1 MADNK
6 KIYTIQINGIQQSI
20 DGVESLKKSLD
31 SLDSRI
37 KELQSAKVEVNTTVQ
52 EPKQTRTSNTAALS
66 EEDKILKQIAQTEE
80 KISAVR
86 SENYQQL
93 LAQKDLLK
101 EATNDAKQRAVQERL
116 IANTYSNT
124 MEGLKQKLADIKNV
138 IQTTDLGSDEF
149 QNLTKEANNLN
160 TKLKELEESYGQ
172 FGRNVGNYAEG
183 VAEGMKNLTI
193 QVGDS
198 TKEFDNAKQALKELK
213 KERDTLAVKKDMGL
227 ISEEEAKR
235 LEELIPTVAQLQ
247 SAIQDAGKPMDALMD
262 SMQSVVALAQTGKGF
277 AAFFGIDDDEI
288 ERSIQ
293 KLVALQNAMQGI
305 QTIQKQL
312 QSQEGIGQWLVKG
325 NESID
330 KLVNSIFGVEK
341 ASKAATVASKAL
353 GTALKAIGIGAI
365 VAGVTTLISL
375 LERWSNKQKK
385 AAEEAEEAAEKV
397 RKAVDDQRQA
407 YISASAQ
414 YENTASRLSHLRSE
428 YLTTN
433 DALRKTSILKEASKE
448 FKNLGMSVKSVTD
461 AQNILVNQGDK
472 VIELIRLQGDA
483 AALAALRIEAFKKS
497 FQMLMENGYDANSA
511 RILASNGGLVKAL
524 DEQLD
529 KTNER
534 LNKLK
539 GELGVGVSDIGKGV
553 SKSIEKTNKEL
564 TDLELRLMNEG
575 LNKKLRQLDEE
586 KRQTLNKIKR
596 NSEDYLEVERRY
608 QELRLK
614 EINNFLKEMEKSI
627 QESADRISAKSI
639 SLNIQGIKEDI
650 KEAEN
655 LFDAEKEKI
664 TPISKTLFSSD
675 DYQFMLKFFGT
686 TEERLKHVKEK
697 IEEINAL
704 KSNTQEIEIDGDVI
718 KAEVHPIGGDELAKE
733 RMAELEK
740 NYPAEIELI
749 KNYSLIEQKT
759 LKESFE
765 KRYSDQQEYFG
776 KYGESLDKHLA
787 DIAEKLRKEANYELE
802 AANKSASGTYQTLK
816 DSLEKKSDAIKD
828 GMLAISNKYKGDLS
842 KMSEADKDAYGKMQD
857 DLVEVL
863 AQLEDAWDN
872 YTTEVENNEK
882 KYSNTLTDIDNGMH
896 DRLNSETEEYFNT
909 QISNFRDFNSKM
921 NNELSKT
928 PTYDKLGFGIVNL
941 SATKKQYKEIEDAAK
956 QTITQILDEKENL
969 NAAFENGWIDKKK
982 YEATLKQLNDV
993 QQSATDTL
1001 NSVGDN
1007 GKELAGKFIASINTY
1022 VQQFGQSLNQVLQSV
1037 WQYQD
1042 AEYEANI
1049 EQLDKFIEKWNDKM
1063 NEQEQIAEEHKN
1075 AMEAIEGE
1083 LATARGDR
1091 RQQLIDNLNAEIEAQ
1106 RQALAQKKKAEK
1118 EAQKLEKEKE
1128 EEALEQR
1135 KREHDRA
1142 VTQAIISAN
1151 LAVAN
1156 ALATQPF
1163 WPVGVAMGILAT
1175 TLGAVQIALIK
1186 SQHYANGGILGDG
1199 GVIQGKSHAQG
1210 GVKVLGGRAEV
1221 EGGEFITNKATTSK
1235 NVDLLEYINSKRK
1248 RINIDDLIEFYG
1260 GNSPIKKNIQTVRTK
1275 FADGGVVPTLR
1286 NDIELNDRLVTAMED
1301 YSNRPV
1307 QVAVVDIMDRTQQVN
1322 EVKVMAGLS
1331 E

>member
-66 EEDKILKQIAQTEE
+66 EEDKLLKQIAQTEE
-80 KISAVR
+80 KISAAR

-101 EATNDAKQRAVQERL
+101 EATNDAKQMAAQERL
-116 IANTYSNT
+116 MADTYSNT

-138 IQTTDLGSDEF
+138 MQTTDLGGEEF
-149 QNLTKEANNLN
+149 KNLTSEANNLN
-160 TKLKELEESYGQ
+160 TKLKELEKEYGVYS
-172 FGRNVGNYAEG
+172 RDVGNYANG

-293 KLVALQNAMQGI
+293 KLVALQNAMQGL

-365 VAGVTTLISL
+365 IAGVTTLINL
-375 LERWSNKQKK
+375 LERWSDKQKK

-407 YISASAQ
+407 YISASVQ

-483 AALAALRIEAFKKS
+483 AALAALRMEAFKKS
-497 FQMLMENGYDANSA
+497 FSKILENNGDVNYA

-529 KTNER
+529 EVNQKIG
-534 LNKLK
+534 KFQK
-539 GELGVGVSDIGKGV
+539 ELGIKTKETSSKQGKTV
-553 SKSIEKTNKEL
+553 QDAEKKL

-586 KRQTLNKIKR
+586 ERQTINKLKENGRKSAAEIKKIQKA
-596 NSEDYLEVERRY
+596 YV
-608 QELRLK
+608 ELRKREIESYLK
-614 EINNFLKEMEKSI
+614 DLEKSI
-627 QESADRISAKSI
+627 NDSSKKINDTKINLDIEGIDNQINGLKEELDKLQNMAPKDNRLISNFDLGDIFYNVNVSKEDLKKAYDYIEKLKDKANDIDPLEKLDFEENYKDALRIVRTYGAQI
-639 SLNIQGIKEDI
+639 LDITKEDI
-650 KEAEN
+650 KSGDTMLLKSFMERDRN
-655 LFDAEKEKI
+655 LRFYGA
-664 TPISKTLFSSD
+664 KTL
-675 DYQFMLKFFGT
+675 
-686 TEERLKHVKEK
+686 
-697 IEEINAL
+697 
-704 KSNTQEIEIDGDVI
+704 
-718 KAEVHPIGGDELAKE
+718 
-733 RMAELEK
+733 
-740 NYPAEIELI
+740 
-749 KNYSLIEQKT
+749 
-759 LKESFE
+759 
-765 KRYSDQQEYFG
+765 
-776 KYGESLDKHLA
+776 
-787 DIAEKLRKEANYELE
+787 
-802 AANKSASGTYQTLK
+802 
-816 DSLEKKSDAIKD
+816 DAIKKNIEEQEKLKEHRINLQYEQD
-828 GMLAISNKYKGDLS
+828 QGAEVKRWEDQAKDLFKTRNDLDEQIKALNNS
-842 KMSEADKDAYGKMQD
+842 QREEDKEQLDRLKTDREEADKQIYKAEAEHVQKMINLTIAKNNAIKKNETDTLNQ
-857 DLVEVL
+857 LKS
-863 AQLEDAWDN
+863 AQSRYYDN
-872 YTTEVENNEK
+872 VISSYR
-882 KYSNTLTDIDNGMH
+882 
-896 DRLNSETEEYFNT
+896 DRLSSINEGLGRNPQTNS
-909 QISNFRDFNSKM
+909 
-921 NNELSKT
+921 
-928 PTYDKLGFGIVNL
+928 FGIINIQKTKQDL
-941 SATKKQYKEIEDAAK
+941 NSLKKATDEAIRNITRDRAALNVLFYNGF
-956 QTITQILDEKENL
+956 IDE
-969 NAAFENGWIDKKK
+969 NAFNETD
-982 YEATLKQLNDV
+982 KQLNDLENSFRKA
-993 QQSATDTL
+993 QQQIEVDS
-1001 NSVGDN
+1001 S
-1007 GKELAGKFIASINTY
+1007 ELVGKFIASLNTY

-1091 RQQLIDNLNAEIEAQ
+1091 RQQLIDGLNAEILAQ
-1106 RQALAQKKKAEK
+1106 RNALREKKKAEK
-1118 EAQKLEKEKE
+1118 EAQKLEKKKE

-1163 WPVGVAMGILAT
+1163 WPVGVAMGVLAT
-1175 TLGAVQIALIK
+1175 ALGAVQVALIK
-1186 SQHYANGGILGDG
+1186 SQHYANGGVLGDG

-1235 NVDLLEYINSKRK
+1235 NVDLLEFINSKRK